1 MAGCKKPVQSVPTVL
16 YIFSMITKEEQIY
29 YMRAFPMCAVDS
41 IVAFND
47 LDAYK

>member
-16 YIFSMITKEEQIY
+16 YIFSMITKEEQI
-29 YMRAFPMCAVDS
+29 MRAFSMCAVDS